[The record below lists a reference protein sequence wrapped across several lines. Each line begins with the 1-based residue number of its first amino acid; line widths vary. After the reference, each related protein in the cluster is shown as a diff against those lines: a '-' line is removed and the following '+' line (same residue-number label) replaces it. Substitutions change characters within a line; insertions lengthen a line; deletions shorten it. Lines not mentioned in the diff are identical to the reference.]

1 MKKDNDYADDSCL
14 ANSDVDCGY
23 LQQIVTD
30 SMDECIRQ
38 DDIPIDKLKCMKLII
53 NETSQFNLMKG
64 FAEKKQ
70 PSIAIVS
77 SQQQG

>member
-1 MKKDNDYADDSCL
+1 MKKDNDYADDTNFV
-14 ANSDVDCGY
+14 NSDVDSGY

-38 DDIPIDKLKCMKLII
+38 DDIPIDKLKCMKMII
-53 NETSQFNLMKG
+53 RETSQFNLMKG
-64 FAEKKQ
+64 FTEKKQ
-70 PSIAIVS
+70 PTIAIVS